1 MHLSLAAYNS
11 MTDGNNAVHNITRVQ
26 YTSIN
31 YKYSSVVQIG
41 EANITVIEAELALWM
56 PYSD

>member
-1 MHLSLAAYNS
+1 MTHL
-11 MTDGNNAVHNITRVQ
+11 NNAVHNITRVQ
-26 YTSIN
+26 IN

>member
-41 EANITVIEAELALWM
+41 EANITVIEAELAL
-56 PYSD
+56 

>member
-1 MHLSLAAYNS
+1 MQS
-11 MTDGNNAVHNITRVQ
+11 ITFQ

-41 EANITVIEAELALWM
+41 EANITVIEAEFGSVNALQCLDWLF
-56 PYSD
+56 Y